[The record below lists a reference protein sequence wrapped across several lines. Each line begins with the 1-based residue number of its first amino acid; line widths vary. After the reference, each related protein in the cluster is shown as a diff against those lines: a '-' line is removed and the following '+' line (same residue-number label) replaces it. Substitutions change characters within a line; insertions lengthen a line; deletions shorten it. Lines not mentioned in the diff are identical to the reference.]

1 MQQAVDALA
10 RAEDRLTN
18 AGHAERVATGATGP
32 DVAQEGNPSRS
43 SPASVSRVIG
53 GQETW
58 VNAIR
63 CLIFDPEE
71 GAPTHVAL
79 AKIDPIASTHLVKGQ
94 QASCILFHSVKYS
107 ISGSASSSSWF
118 AFCGARA
125 SVPGGKAERCRRS
138 SSTEPVKPCPG
149 TSPPQRPVAV

>member
-1 MQQAVDALA
+1 M
-10 RAEDRLTN
+10 
-18 AGHAERVATGATGP
+18 
-32 DVAQEGNPSRS
+32 
-43 SPASVSRVIG
+43 IG

-94 QASCILFHSVKYS
+94 QAMGSSYAGLVLLNSKLNRLFTRIY
-107 ISGSASSSSWF
+107 
-118 AFCGARA
+118 
-125 SVPGGKAERCRRS
+125 
-138 SSTEPVKPCPG
+138 
-149 TSPPQRPVAV
+149 